1 MTLIKRAGKS
11 KFLLDPAKKGFYK
24 KGSIIELAK
33 INIALSMKNIAIQ
46 CLLRPALTVV
56 DRCLDYDNFRATID
70 RIDRLLIDSEVES
83 QAIELALEGWPPMGL
98 KARRQRASFAIKAL
112 RMDTLGRL
120 LGGISFRHL
129 SRALGSS
136 DLLADFCR
144 VRQIDGI
151 RGISKSTL
159 ERASKFFSEEQLRAL
174 HRTLTEVVGDALL
187 ARQVGLDK
195 PIDTTICLIDGTC
208 LEANIHWP
216 TDWVLLKD
224 VAGTLLKA
232 IRLIREKAGLRH
244 RMPIEP
250 EPLARQMNRLCIQMT
265 HSRRRKDSARQ
276 RKGILRQMKKLLKR
290 IGEHARSHR
299 ELLQACW
306 EQSDY
311 SEKQVQQILARM
323 ERMSEQIPVVIKQ
336 AHERIIGG
344 RQVKNAEKVLSVYE
358 LDGQVIVRGKAGQEV
373 EFGNTLFLGES
384 VEGYLLDWKLYGSRT
399 PSENEQM
406 QESLQRQNRFNLEEP
421 IAAMCADRGFASQR
435 ARRQL
440 AQEGIYDALCPRDPK
455 QLKKR
460 MEEPLFR
467 QLQKRRASTEGRIG
481 VLKNRWQ
488 AGRLRSKGFANR
500 SISVAWSVLS
510 HNLWKVA
517 KMLAQQDEL
526 KTKAAA

>member
-1 MTLIKRAGKS
+1 MERIKCLPGENAWDGEFRQGLEDQ
-11 KFLLDPAKKGFYK
+11 LLEDPP
-24 KGSIIELAK
+24 
-33 INIALSMKNIAIQ
+33 IALSMKNIAIQ

-232 IRLIREKAGLRH
+232 IRLIREKAGVRH

-290 IGEHARSHR
+290 LGEHARSHR

-455 QLKKR
+455 QLKNR

>member
-1 MTLIKRAGKS
+1 
-11 KFLLDPAKKGFYK
+11 
-24 KGSIIELAK
+24 
-33 INIALSMKNIAIQ
+33 MKNIAIQ

-56 DRCLDYDNFRATID
+56 DRCLDYDNFRATIE

-83 QAIELALEGWPPMGL
+83 QGVDLALERGQPMSV
-98 KARRQRASFAIKAL
+98 KARQKRANFALKAL
-112 RMDTLGRL
+112 RMETLRYL

-144 VRQIDGI
+144 VRHIDGI

-174 HRTLTEVVGDALL
+174 HRTLTEVVGDADL
-187 ARQVGLDK
+187 ARQVVGLDK

-208 LEANIHWP
+208 LEVNIHWP

-299 ELLQACW
+299 ELLQACR

-311 SEKQVQQILARM
+311 SEKQVQQILTRM
-323 ERMSEQIPVVIKQ
+323 ERMSELIPVVIKQ

-358 LDGQVIVRGKAGQEV
+358 PDAQVIVRGKAGQEV

-406 QESLQRQNRFNLEEP
+406 QESLQRQNRFNLAEP

-460 MEEPLFR
+460 MEEPHFR

>member
-1 MTLIKRAGKS
+1 
-11 KFLLDPAKKGFYK
+11 
-24 KGSIIELAK
+24 
-33 INIALSMKNIAIQ
+33 MKNIAIQ

-187 ARQVGLDK
+187 ARQ
-195 PIDTTICLIDGTC
+195 
-208 LEANIHWP
+208 
-216 TDWVLLKD
+216 
-224 VAGTLLKA
+224 
-232 IRLIREKAGLRH
+232 
-244 RMPIEP
+244 
-250 EPLARQMNRLCIQMT
+250 MNRLCIQMT

-311 SEKQVQQILARM
+311 SEKQVQQILARI

-336 AHERIIGG
+336 APERIIGG

>member
-1 MTLIKRAGKS
+1 
-11 KFLLDPAKKGFYK
+11 
-24 KGSIIELAK
+24 
-33 INIALSMKNIAIQ
+33 MKNIAIQ

-56 DRCLDYDNFRATID
+56 DRCLDYDNFRATIE

-83 QAIELALEGWPPMGL
+83 QGVDLALERGQPMSV
-98 KARRQRASFAIKAL
+98 KARQKRANFALKAL
-112 RMDTLGRL
+112 RMETLRYL

-144 VRQIDGI
+144 VRHIDGI

-174 HRTLTEVVGDALL
+174 HRTLTEVVGDADL
-187 ARQVGLDK
+187 ARQVVGLDK

-208 LEANIHWP
+208 LEVNIHWP

-290 IGEHARSHR
+290 IGKHARSHR

-311 SEKQVQQILARM
+311 SEKQVQQILTRM
-323 ERMSEQIPVVIKQ
+323 ERMSELIPVVIKQ

-358 LDGQVIVRGKAGQEV
+358 PDAQVIVRGKAGQEV

-406 QESLQRQNRFNLEEP
+406 QESLQRQNRFNLAEP

-460 MEEPLFR
+460 MEEPHFR

>member
-1 MTLIKRAGKS
+1 
-11 KFLLDPAKKGFYK
+11 
-24 KGSIIELAK
+24 
-33 INIALSMKNIAIQ
+33 MKNIAIQ

-56 DRCLDYDNFRATID
+56 DRCLDYDNFRATIE

-83 QAIELALEGWPPMGL
+83 QGVDLALERGQPMSV
-98 KARRQRASFAIKAL
+98 KARQKRANFALKAL
-112 RMDTLGRL
+112 RMETLRYL

-144 VRQIDGI
+144 VRHIDGI

-174 HRTLTEVVGDALL
+174 HRTLTEVVGDADL
-187 ARQVGLDK
+187 ARQVVGLDK

-208 LEANIHWP
+208 LEVNIHWP

-311 SEKQVQQILARM
+311 SEKQVQQILTRM
-323 ERMSEQIPVVIKQ
+323 ERMSELIPVVIKQ

-358 LDGQVIVRGKAGQEV
+358 PDAQVIVRGKAGQEV

-406 QESLQRQNRFNLEEP
+406 QESLQRQNRFNLAEP

-440 AQEGIYDALCPRDPK
+440 AQEGIYDALYPRDPK

-460 MEEPLFR
+460 MEEPHFR

>member
-1 MTLIKRAGKS
+1 
-11 KFLLDPAKKGFYK
+11 
-24 KGSIIELAK
+24 
-33 INIALSMKNIAIQ
+33 MKNIAIQ

-56 DRCLDYDNFRATID
+56 DRCLDYDNFRATIE

-83 QAIELALEGWPPMGL
+83 QGVDLALERGQPMSV
-98 KARRQRASFAIKAL
+98 KARQKRANFALKAL
-112 RMDTLGRL
+112 RMETLRYL

-144 VRQIDGI
+144 VRHIDGI

-159 ERASKFFSEEQLRAL
+159 ERASKFFSEKQLRAL
-174 HRTLTEVVGDALL
+174 HRTLTEVVGDADL
-187 ARQVGLDK
+187 ARQVVGLDK

-208 LEANIHWP
+208 LEVNIHWP

-311 SEKQVQQILARM
+311 SEKQVQQILTRM
-323 ERMSEQIPVVIKQ
+323 ERMSELIPVVIKQ
-336 AHERIIGG
+336 AHEQIIGG

-358 LDGQVIVRGKAGQEV
+358 PDAQVIVRGKAGQEV

-406 QESLQRQNRFNLEEP
+406 QESLQRQNRFNLAEP

-460 MEEPLFR
+460 MEEPHFR

>member
-1 MTLIKRAGKS
+1 
-11 KFLLDPAKKGFYK
+11 
-24 KGSIIELAK
+24 
-33 INIALSMKNIAIQ
+33 MKNIAIQ

-56 DRCLDYDNFRATID
+56 DRCLDYDNFRATIE

-83 QAIELALEGWPPMGL
+83 QGVDLALERGQPMSV
-98 KARRQRASFAIKAL
+98 KARQKRANFALKAL
-112 RMDTLGRL
+112 RMETLRYL

-144 VRQIDGI
+144 VRHIDGI

-174 HRTLTEVVGDALL
+174 HRTLTEVVGDADL
-187 ARQVGLDK
+187 ARQVVGLDK

-208 LEANIHWP
+208 LEVNIHWP

-311 SEKQVQQILARM
+311 SEKQVQQILTRM
-323 ERMSEQIPVVIKQ
+323 ERMSELIPVVIKQ

-358 LDGQVIVRGKAGQEV
+358 PDAQVIVRGKAGQEV

-406 QESLQRQNRFNLEEP
+406 QESLQRQNRFNLAEP

-455 QLKKR
+455 QLKNGWRNHTSGNCK
-460 MEEPLFR
+460 
-467 QLQKRRASTEGRIG
+467 S
-481 VLKNRWQ
+481 
-488 AGRLRSKGFANR
+488 AGPAPKGG
-500 SISVAWSVLS
+500 SGY
-510 HNLWKVA
+510 
-517 KMLAQQDEL
+517 
-526 KTKAAA
+526 

>member
-1 MTLIKRAGKS
+1 
-11 KFLLDPAKKGFYK
+11 
-24 KGSIIELAK
+24 
-33 INIALSMKNIAIQ
+33 MKNIAIQ

-56 DRCLDYDNFRATID
+56 DRCLDYDNFRATIE

-83 QAIELALEGWPPMGL
+83 QGVDLALERGQPMSV
-98 KARRQRASFAIKAL
+98 KARQKRANFALKAL
-112 RMDTLGRL
+112 RMETLRYL

-144 VRQIDGI
+144 VRHIDGI

-174 HRTLTEVVGDALL
+174 HRTLTEVVGDADL
-187 ARQVGLDK
+187 ARQVVGLDK

-208 LEANIHWP
+208 LEVNIHWP

-311 SEKQVQQILARM
+311 SEKQVQQILTRM
-323 ERMSEQIPVVIKQ
+323 ERMSELIPVVIKQ
-336 AHERIIGG
+336 AHKRIIGG
-344 RQVKNAEKVLSVYE
+344 RQVKNAEKILSVYE
-358 LDGQVIVRGKAGQEV
+358 PDAQVIVRGKAGQEV

-406 QESLQRQNRFNLEEP
+406 QESLQRQNRFNLAEP

-460 MEEPLFR
+460 MEEPHFR

-500 SISVAWSVLS
+500 SISVAWLVLS

>member
-1 MTLIKRAGKS
+1 
-11 KFLLDPAKKGFYK
+11 
-24 KGSIIELAK
+24 
-33 INIALSMKNIAIQ
+33 
-46 CLLRPALTVV
+46 VV
-56 DRCLDYDNFRATID
+56 DRCLDYQNFRATIE

-83 QAIELALEGWPPMGL
+83 QAIELALEERQPMGL
-98 KARRQRASFAIKAL
+98 SARQQRASFAIKAL
-112 RMDTLGRL
+112 RMETLRHL

-144 VRQIDGI
+144 VRQIDAI

-174 HRTLTEVVGDALL
+174 HRTLTEVVGDAFL

-276 RKGILRQMKKLLKR
+276 RKSILRQMKKLLKR
-290 IGEHARSHR
+290 IGEHALRHR
-299 ELLQACW
+299 DLLQACW
-306 EQSDY
+306 GQSDY
-311 SEKQVQQILARM
+311 SEKQVQQILARI
-323 ERMSEQIPVVIKQ
+323 ERMSELIPVVIKQ

-344 RQVKNAEKVLSVYE
+344 RQVKNADKVLSVYE
-358 LDGQVIVRGKAGQEV
+358 PDVQVIVRGKAGKEV

-384 VEGYLLDWKLYGSRT
+384 VEGYLLDWKLYGRRT

-406 QESLQRQNRFNLEEP
+406 IESLQRQNRFDLEEP
-421 IAAMCADRGFASQR
+421 IAAMCGDRGFASQR
-435 ARRQL
+435 ALLQL
-440 AQEGIYDALCPRDPK
+440 AQEGIYDALCPRNPK

-481 VLKNRWQ
+481 VLKNRWH
-488 AGRLRSKGFANR
+488 AGRLRSKGFENR

-510 HNLWKVA
+510 HNLWKIA
-517 KMLAQQDEL
+517 KMLAQQDEQ

>member
-1 MTLIKRAGKS
+1 
-11 KFLLDPAKKGFYK
+11 
-24 KGSIIELAK
+24 
-33 INIALSMKNIAIQ
+33 MKNIAIQ

-56 DRCLDYDNFRATID
+56 DRCLDYDNFRATIE

-83 QAIELALEGWPPMGL
+83 QAIELALEGWQPMGL
-98 KARRQRASFAIKAL
+98 KGRQQRASFAIKAL

-174 HRTLTEVVGDALL
+174 HRTLTEVVGDAFL
-187 ARQVGLDK
+187 ARKVGLDK
-195 PIDTTICLIDGTC
+195 PIETTICLIDGTC

-224 VAGTLLKA
+224 VAGTLLKS
-232 IRLIREKAGLRH
+232 IRLIRQKAGLRH
-244 RMPIEP
+244 RMAVEP
-250 EPLARQMNRLCIQMT
+250 EQSARQMNRLCMQMT
-265 HSRRRKDSARQ
+265 HSRQRKDSARQ
-276 RKGILRQMKKLLKR
+276 RKDILRQMKKLLKR
-290 IGEHARSHR
+290 IGEHARRHR

-311 SEKQVQQILARM
+311 SKKQVQQILARM
-323 ERMSEQIPVVIKQ
+323 ERMSELIPVVIKQ
-336 AHERIIGG
+336 AHERIIGS

-358 LDGQVIVRGKAGQEV
+358 PDVQVIVRGKAGQEV
-373 EFGNTLFLGES
+373 EFGNTLFLCES

-406 QESLQRQNRFNLEEP
+406 QESLQRQNRFAVAES

-435 ARRQL
+435 ASLQL
-440 AQEGIYDALCPRDPK
+440 AQEGIYDALCPRDP
-455 QLKKR
+455 
-460 MEEPLFR
+460 
-467 QLQKRRASTEGRIG
+467 G
-481 VLKNRWQ
+481 
-488 AGRLRSKGFANR
+488 
-500 SISVAWSVLS
+500 SV
-510 HNLWKVA
+510 
-517 KMLAQQDEL
+517 
-526 KTKAAA
+526 

>member
-1 MTLIKRAGKS
+1 
-11 KFLLDPAKKGFYK
+11 
-24 KGSIIELAK
+24 
-33 INIALSMKNIAIQ
+33 MKNIAIQ

-56 DRCLDYDNFRATID
+56 DRCLDYDNFRATIE

-83 QAIELALEGWPPMGL
+83 QGVDLALERGQPMSV
-98 KARRQRASFAIKAL
+98 KARQKRANFALKAL
-112 RMDTLGRL
+112 RMETLRYL

-144 VRQIDGI
+144 VRHIDGI

-174 HRTLTEVVGDALL
+174 HRTLTEVVGDADL
-187 ARQVGLDK
+187 ARQVVGLDK

-208 LEANIHWP
+208 LEVNIHWP

-311 SEKQVQQILARM
+311 SEKQVQQILTRM
-323 ERMSEQIPVVIKQ
+323 ERMSELIPVVIKQ

-358 LDGQVIVRGKAGQEV
+358 PDAQVIVRGKAGQEV

-384 VEGYLLDWKLYGSRT
+384 VEGYLLNWKLYGSRT

-406 QESLQRQNRFNLEEP
+406 QESLQRQNRFNLAEP

-460 MEEPLFR
+460 MEEPHFR

>member
-1 MTLIKRAGKS
+1 
-11 KFLLDPAKKGFYK
+11 
-24 KGSIIELAK
+24 
-33 INIALSMKNIAIQ
+33 
-46 CLLRPALTVV
+46 
-56 DRCLDYDNFRATID
+56 
-70 RIDRLLIDSEVES
+70 
-83 QAIELALEGWPPMGL
+83 MGL

-195 PIDTTICLIDGTC
+195 PIDPTICLIDGTC

-232 IRLIREKAGLRH
+232 IRLIREKAGVRH

-467 QLQKRRASTEGRIG
+467 QLQKRRASTEGRVVYKKRMLFCIFSCTNS
-481 VLKNRWQ
+481 VRQFILSAWLLKLLIV
-488 AGRLRSKGFANR
+488 GTVEVK
-500 SISVAWSVLS
+500 ISL
-510 HNLWKVA
+510 NLARRPTINSATAAMIVVN
-517 KMLAQQDEL
+517 
-526 KTKAAA
+526 KAAKTPQ

>member
-1 MTLIKRAGKS
+1 
-11 KFLLDPAKKGFYK
+11 
-24 KGSIIELAK
+24 
-33 INIALSMKNIAIQ
+33 MKNIAIQ

-56 DRCLDYDNFRATID
+56 DRCLDYDNFRATIE

-83 QAIELALEGWPPMGL
+83 QGVDLALERGQPMSV
-98 KARRQRASFAIKAL
+98 KARQKRANFALKAL
-112 RMDTLGRL
+112 RMETLRYL

-144 VRQIDGI
+144 VRHIDGI

-174 HRTLTEVVGDALL
+174 HRTLTEVVGDADL
-187 ARQVGLDK
+187 ARQVVGLDK

-208 LEANIHWP
+208 LEVNIHWP

-299 ELLQACW
+299 ELLQACR

-311 SEKQVQQILARM
+311 SEKQVQQILTRM
-323 ERMSEQIPVVIKQ
+323 ERMSELIPVVIKQ

-358 LDGQVIVRGKAGQEV
+358 PDAQVIVRGKAGQEV

-406 QESLQRQNRFNLEEP
+406 QESLQRQNRFNLAEP
-421 IAAMCADRGFASQR
+421 IAVMCADRGFASQR

-460 MEEPLFR
+460 MEEPHFR

>member
-1 MTLIKRAGKS
+1 
-11 KFLLDPAKKGFYK
+11 
-24 KGSIIELAK
+24 
-33 INIALSMKNIAIQ
+33 MKNIAIQ

-56 DRCLDYDNFRATID
+56 DRCLDYDNFRATIE

-83 QAIELALEGWPPMGL
+83 QGVDLALERGQPMSV
-98 KARRQRASFAIKAL
+98 KARQKRANFALKAL
-112 RMDTLGRL
+112 RMETLRYL

-144 VRQIDGI
+144 VRHIDGI

-174 HRTLTEVVGDALL
+174 HRTLTEVVGDADL
-187 ARQVGLDK
+187 ARQVVGLDK

-208 LEANIHWP
+208 LEVNIHWP

-311 SEKQVQQILARM
+311 NEKQVQQILTRM
-323 ERMSEQIPVVIKQ
+323 ERMSELIPVVIKQ

-358 LDGQVIVRGKAGQEV
+358 PDAQVIVRGKAGQEV

-406 QESLQRQNRFNLEEP
+406 QESLQRQNRFNLAEP

-455 QLKKR
+455 QLKKTDGGTT
-460 MEEPLFR
+460 
-467 QLQKRRASTEGRIG
+467 LQAIAKAPGQHRRADRGIEES
-481 VLKNRWQ
+481 L
-488 AGRLRSKGFANR
+488 AGRAIAQQRLCQPLDQRSLVGP
-500 SISVAWSVLS
+500 
-510 HNLWKVA
+510 
-517 KMLAQQDEL
+517 LAQSMESGQD
-526 KTKAAA
+526 AGPAR

>member
-1 MTLIKRAGKS
+1 
-11 KFLLDPAKKGFYK
+11 
-24 KGSIIELAK
+24 
-33 INIALSMKNIAIQ
+33 MKNIAIQ

-56 DRCLDYDNFRATID
+56 DRCLDYDNFRAIIE

-83 QAIELALEGWPPMGL
+83 QGVDLALERGQPMSV
-98 KARRQRASFAIKAL
+98 KARQKRANFALKAL
-112 RMDTLGRL
+112 RMETLRYL

-144 VRQIDGI
+144 VRHIDGI

-174 HRTLTEVVGDALL
+174 HRTLTEVVGDADL
-187 ARQVGLDK
+187 ARQVVGLDK

-208 LEANIHWP
+208 LEVNIHWP

-311 SEKQVQQILARM
+311 SEKQVQQILTRM
-323 ERMSEQIPVVIKQ
+323 ERMSELIPVVIKQ

-358 LDGQVIVRGKAGQEV
+358 PDAQVIVRGKAGQEV

-406 QESLQRQNRFNLEEP
+406 QESLQRQNRFNLAEP

-460 MEEPLFR
+460 MEEPHFR

>member
-1 MTLIKRAGKS
+1 
-11 KFLLDPAKKGFYK
+11 
-24 KGSIIELAK
+24 
-33 INIALSMKNIAIQ
+33 MKNIAIQ

-56 DRCLDYDNFRATID
+56 DRCLDYDNFRATIE

-83 QAIELALEGWPPMGL
+83 QGVDLALERGQPMSV
-98 KARRQRASFAIKAL
+98 KARQKRANFAFKAL
-112 RMDTLGRL
+112 RMETLRYL
-120 LGGISFRHL
+120 LGEISFRHL

-144 VRQIDGI
+144 VRHIDGI

-174 HRTLTEVVGDALL
+174 HRTLTEVVGDADL
-187 ARQVGLDK
+187 ARQVVGLDK

-208 LEANIHWP
+208 LEVNIHWP

-311 SEKQVQQILARM
+311 SEKQVQQILTRM
-323 ERMSEQIPVVIKQ
+323 ERMSELIPVVIKQ

-358 LDGQVIVRGKAGQEV
+358 PDAQVIVRGKAGQEV

-406 QESLQRQNRFNLEEP
+406 QESLQRQNRFNLAEP

-460 MEEPLFR
+460 MEEPHFR